1 MLYSVGAFA
10 CEALVIG
17 RDMMRKISTALE
29 ALSAEL
35 IAIQDLNAKL
45 AARIEALEETAR
57 FHKLKIE
64 ASEENVRFHKLRI
77 DIATNRINYQGDKIE
92 ALEATSLNAA
102 SLNDEA
108 R

>member
-1 MLYSVGAFA
+1 MLYSVSALA
-10 CEALVIG
+10 REALAIG
-17 RDMMRKISTALE
+17 RDIMREISTALE

-57 FHKLKIE
+57 FH
-64 ASEENVRFHKLRI
+64 RLRI

-92 ALEATSLNAA
+92 ALEATSLNAV

-108 R
+108 Q